1 MILEAKSISKDGF
14 NIIAS
19 PWTAPPWMKIIKMGW
34 RKLLAEYNDTWAL
47 YFQNILMLIEEGID
61 IWGLTVENEPLG
73 NGNNWESMLFRLKK

>member
-1 MILEAKSISKDGF
+1 
-14 NIIAS
+14 
-19 PWTAPPWMKIIKMGW
+19 MGW
-34 RKLLAEYNDTWAL
+34 REIAEYNDTWAL